1 MAFLVTPDIIGLKS
15 YYSVIDFVFLLKKTV
30 IKWNKKFIQKIKEK
44 EKKKKNAKKKTTKR
58 CLKTTEVLLDAD
70 WHMLN

>member
-30 IKWNKKFIQKIKEK
+30 IKWNKKFIQK
-44 EKKKKNAKKKTTKR
+44 KKKKKRKRKTQKR
-58 CLKTTEVLLDAD
+58 RRLSAV
-70 WHMLN
+70 